1 MEEDKYIVVT
11 FPESHELMHERGF
24 DKNSYFIN
32 DEDGIKDFGF
42 SAYFVK
48 EKWYKKIMEKRK
60 I

>member
-11 FPESHELMHERGF
+11 FPESHELVCERDF
-24 DKNSYFIN
+24 DKNSYYIN
-32 DEDGIKDFGF
+32 DDDGIKDFGT